1 MEIGMIGDRIRNFR
15 EIKRL
20 SKEDLAERSGLE
32 VDFIEQVENNS
43 VQPALGT
50 LLRFSRAMGLRMA
63 NLLDSSVSR
72 DPVIVRSGDTAG
84 ERKTDLSSESG
95 VPTSLIF
102 HHLGQGKIDRHMEPF
117 FIEVLPRPPGQVKV
131 SQHEG
136 EEFIAVVSGEIE
148 LQYGKDTYKLGPR
161 DSVYYSSDIPH
172 RIVALNDEI
181 AEIFAVIYFHS

>member
-172 RIVALNDEI
+172 RIVALNDEK